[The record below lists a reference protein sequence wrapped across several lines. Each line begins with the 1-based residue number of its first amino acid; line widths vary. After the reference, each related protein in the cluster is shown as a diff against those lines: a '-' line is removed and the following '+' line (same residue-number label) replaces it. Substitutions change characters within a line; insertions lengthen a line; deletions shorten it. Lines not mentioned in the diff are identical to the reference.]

1 LVAALAVWPFVAQA
15 QSAGS
20 RCLTIDREAPAE
32 ARISECTAA
41 IESGA
46 WSGRMLGFALARR
59 GDAHAMKRDYDRA
72 IADYTEAMRAY
83 AKYPWTFYRRARTYA
98 AMQDYDRAIADY
110 GEAIRLFPE
119 NAFAF
124 IGRGSAYGVKGD
136 TDRAIADFTEAIRLA
151 PENAFAHMRRGFIH
165 HLKGENGRAVADLS
179 EAIRL
184 KPDNSGAHFY
194 RGITYLYDNSLADAV
209 ADFNRANELDPKR
222 PYGALWHDI
231 AARRHAAPSRLSE
244 AALHLDMG
252 KWPAPVI
259 RLFLDQTTPDSA
271 IAAADDP
278 DPMTKQDQLC
288 EAHFYSGVHALR
300 RDAKAEAVRL
310 LRIAAQD
317 CPKKLIEGHAA
328 QLELKMLGATP

>member
-1 LVAALAVWPFVAQA
+1 MDLLQA
-15 QSAGS
+15 GQNLRRHAGL
-20 RCLTIDREAPAE
+20 RPRHRGL
-32 ARISECTAA
+32 
-41 IESGA
+41 
-46 WSGRMLGFALARR
+46 WR
-59 GDAHAMKRDYDRA
+59 GDPAVSGKCVRLHRPRQRIWRQRRHRPRD
-72 IADYTEAMRAY
+72 
-83 AKYPWTFYRRARTYA
+83 RRFHRGDPARP
-98 AMQDYDRAIADY
+98 Q
-110 GEAIRLFPE
+110 
-119 NAFAF
+119 
-124 IGRGSAYGVKGD
+124 
-136 TDRAIADFTEAIRLA
+136 
-151 PENAFAHMRRGFIH
+151 NAFAHMRRGFIH
-165 HLKGENGRAVADLS
+165 HLKGENGRAVAHLS

-222 PYGALWHDI
+222 PYGVLWHDI

-259 RLFLDQTTPDSA
+259 LLFLDQTTPDSA